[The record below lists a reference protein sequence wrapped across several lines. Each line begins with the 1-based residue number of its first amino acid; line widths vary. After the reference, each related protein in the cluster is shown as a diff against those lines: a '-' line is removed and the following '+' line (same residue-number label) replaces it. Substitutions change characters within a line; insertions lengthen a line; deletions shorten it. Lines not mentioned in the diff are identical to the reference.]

1 MPQGPRRFGIGD
13 RTVDLE
19 RHLITIGDFQVHL
32 TQLECRLLDRMWAK
46 RNRTIPSE
54 RLVDVLWVLMPGVAR
69 TRCDLWSKMSVVN
82 LSPIRGAHA
91 ISSSTVQ
98 LVTG

>member
-1 MPQGPRRFGIGD
+1 MPQGPRRFAIGD

-32 TQLECRLLDRMWAK
+32 THLECRLLDRMWAK

-54 RLVDVLWVLMPGVAR
+54 RLVDVLWGPDAR
-69 TRCDLWSKMSVVN
+69 RGTHSLRSVVKN
-82 LSPIRGAHA
+82 VRRKLDPDPSRPC
-91 ISSSTVQ
+91 
-98 LVTG
+98 